1 MVLLL
6 YIPIGAQKT
15 PFFLY
20 IVDSITPG
28 DAFAAVPQN
37 VERHIAMAHTIFNV
51 LTVLAIMPVLKPF
64 AHLCETII
72 PSDRTKPVNTR
83 TLEPLLLRTPAMAIE
98 QSIIEIRK
106 MVELSWSMIDRAVNH
121 HFRAAHIDQAEFEQL
136 ESDEQQVDKMQTD
149 ITGYL
154 VQITRQHL
162 SPSQSNLIPLLMHCT
177 NDAERIADHT
187 ANIMRL
193 TKRLSKIDTRLSDVA
208 QDNLNSLWELLSSQA
223 NNVKLALSH
232 KPKESEAGI
241 RSALEGERKLNKLA
255 HKYEKNIKALMAEQ
269 ALEQQEAIHVAS
281 DAEANER
288 EINEL
293 AKQYEQVHVERR
305 NKGECAVDA
314 NVIFIEMLWELER
327 IGDHLVNI
335 AQRAPEM
342 QKFFI
347 NI

>member
-1 MVLLL
+1 
-6 YIPIGAQKT
+6 
-15 PFFLY
+15 
-20 IVDSITPG
+20 
-28 DAFAAVPQN
+28 
-37 VERHIAMAHTIFNV
+37 
-51 LTVLAIMPVLKPF
+51 
-64 AHLCETII
+64 
-72 PSDRTKPVNTR
+72 
-83 TLEPLLLRTPAMAIE
+83 MAIE